1 MFPQEAKGSQH
12 VSQIALCVIVITCN
26 SERHVAFGVRVS
38 LPANSR
44 PFPQAPL
51 SPVRSGTRHT
61 PAGALCRPSEALA
74 QARAI
79 GGDYEARGP
88 LDRHLKSGRLHDRQ
102 ISGLLPLENS
112 TSVNTDLTIT
122 VSKAHSVTDQATRRE
137 RGLHPS
143 GMMVCTDPLPNERV
157 PTSAGAAAGNAVDW
171 VSG

>member
-1 MFPQEAKGSQH
+1 
-12 VSQIALCVIVITCN
+12 
-26 SERHVAFGVRVS
+26 
-38 LPANSR
+38 
-44 PFPQAPL
+44 
-51 SPVRSGTRHT
+51 
-61 PAGALCRPSEALA
+61 LA